1 MINKECE
8 DLFLKIRATTHA
20 LDKLIEDDTSSGAS
34 EDINVLSLMLVQLVD
49 KFDEERKK
57 DRMAKRAEAHNLRS
71 CLFVSDYSPV
81 TRLCSF
87 PRR

>member
-1 MINKECE
+1 MFNSECE

-57 DRMAKRAEAHNLRS
+57 T
-71 CLFVSDYSPV
+71 V
-81 TRLCSF
+81 
-87 PRR
+87 